1 MGGTLALDR
10 PIGQVVLSYA
20 LMAFAGGRPIPD
32 DFDPLAPET
41 FESPHQTY
49 EHLRGSCPV
58 AHSSAYGGF
67 WALTR
72 YADVKAAAAD
82 PGLFISSVRAV
93 VPSDPRG
100 TRRPPLN
107 FDAPLHTPYRR
118 AIDRTLGKARL
129 DRMAPKI
136 REHAARELQ
145 PLIERGHGDIALEFG
160 GVYPAC
166 VAGEWLN
173 LDSATVAELGTTASE
188 WVHAWRVRDL
198 EVVNRTSEWM
208 YGLARSLLADRRLHL
223 RPPAEDPASSLL
235 AQRYEDAELNEEHM
249 VGALRQSLVVGLVA
263 PPLLL
268 GGMAIH
274 LSRDAAL
281 QEELRAKPELV
292 PAALE
297 EFLRLYTPY
306 RGFSRTVSHAVELHG
321 RRIEPA
327 EPVTLV
333 YASANRDES
342 VFENPNEFRLNRP
355 NIAHH
360 LGFGRGPHRCA
371 GMPLARLE
379 LRIALEELLAL
390 TRHFEVDGPI
400 EPTLMPE
407 VGARSVPLRL
417 LT

>member
-1 MGGTLALDR
+1 MVA
-10 PIGQVVLSYA
+10 
-20 LMAFAGGRPIPD
+20 D
-32 DFDPLAPET
+32 DFDPMAPET
-41 FESPHQTY
+41 FDSPHQIY
-49 EHLRGSCPV
+49 NRLRASCPV
-58 AHSSAYGGF
+58 AHTSAYGGF

-72 YADVKAAAAD
+72 YEDVKAAASD
-82 PGLFISSVRAV
+82 PDIFISSVRAV

-107 FDAPLHTPYRR
+107 FDAPLHTPYRK

-129 DRMAPKI
+129 DRMTGRI
-136 REHAARELQ
+136 REHAVRELQ
-145 PLIERGHGDIALEFG
+145 TLIDRGEGDIALEFG

-173 LDSATVAELGTTASE
+173 LDAKTVGELGATASE
-188 WVHAWRVRDL
+188 WVQAWRVRDI
-198 EVVNRTSEWM
+198 EAVNRTSEWM
-208 YGLARSLLADRRLHL
+208 YGLARNLLADRRESP
-223 RPPAEDPASSLL
+223 RPVAEDPASSLL
-235 AQRYEDAELNEEHM
+235 AQRHEGQPLNEEHM

-268 GGMAIH
+268 GGMAVH
-274 LSRDAAL
+274 LSRDQAL
-281 QEELRAKPELV
+281 QSELRTRPELI
-292 PAALE
+292 PNALE

-306 RGFSRTVSHAVELHG
+306 RGFSRTVSRPIELHG

-342 VFENPNEFRLNRP
+342 VFESPHEFRLDRP

-360 LGFGRGPHRCA
+360 LAFGRGPHRCA
-371 GMPLARLE
+371 GAPLARLG
-379 LRIALEELLAL
+379 LRIALEELLAH

-407 VGARSVPLRL
+407 LGARSVPLRL
-417 LT
+417 LAA